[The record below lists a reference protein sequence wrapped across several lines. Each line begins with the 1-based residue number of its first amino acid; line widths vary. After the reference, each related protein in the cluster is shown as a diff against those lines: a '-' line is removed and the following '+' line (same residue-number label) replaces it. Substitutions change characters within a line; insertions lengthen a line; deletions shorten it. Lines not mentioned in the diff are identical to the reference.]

1 MVLHVF
7 LIVKEYPFSFSPV
20 GAFHLYS
27 DEKDV
32 ENKTGIGTE

>member
-1 MVLHVF
+1 MIDYF
-7 LIVKEYPFSFSPV
+7 PYFYEYYPFSFTLV

-32 ENKTGIGTE
+32 ENKTGISAE